1 VILPLLAVILLVIL
15 TAFWLLFVRRRRS
28 QKLKVN
34 PLFCCATKSASSLR
48 QQTAD
53 HEHHLDNSAEPT
65 VQLNMLQPGESLE
78 TYETVNEASQEH
90 TYAVVEKSSGKSK
103 RGQGESSTEEQGVA
117 MQTLSDERYL
127 IPTEHPVTTKAAEE
141 QEGCEVKFKKKEE
154 TKDYVYA
161 VVHIKPG
168 QIKASV
174 RKGSAVQGEN
184 LEATFTP
191 CLSSK
196 DGNSVELLDVSSCG
210 HEKEM
215 TSHEGAAG
223 YNPDSEEECKDHLY
237 AVVNKA
243 NKKRTPP
250 QKPAPYCGIVYTD
263 LSHSTDVNTGR
274 INRTSLPTVYAD
286 IDYLKTDAAK
296 SRLPEE
302 NVDQTTEHDEL

>member
-1 VILPLLAVILLVIL
+1 M
-15 TAFWLLFVRRRRS
+15 
-28 QKLKVN
+28 
-34 PLFCCATKSASSLR
+34 
-48 QQTAD
+48 
-53 HEHHLDNSAEPT
+53 
-65 VQLNMLQPGESLE
+65 QLNMWQPEESLD

-90 TYAVVEKSSGKSK
+90 TYAVVEKRSGKSK
-103 RGQGESSTEEQGVA
+103 RGQRESSTEEQGVA

-127 IPTEHPVTTKAAEE
+127 IPTEHPVTKNAAEE
-141 QEGCEVKFKKKEE
+141 QEGCEDKFKKKEE
-154 TKDYVYA
+154 TKDCVYA

-174 RKGSAVQGEN
+174 REGAAVQGEN
-184 LEATFTP
+184 LGATFTP

-250 QKPAPYCGIVYTD
+250 QVPSYENKRLI
-263 LSHSTDVNTGR
+263 S
-274 INRTSLPTVYAD
+274 INGNL
-286 IDYLKTDAAK
+286 LKMKRCA
-296 SRLPEE
+296 
-302 NVDQTTEHDEL
+302 TT